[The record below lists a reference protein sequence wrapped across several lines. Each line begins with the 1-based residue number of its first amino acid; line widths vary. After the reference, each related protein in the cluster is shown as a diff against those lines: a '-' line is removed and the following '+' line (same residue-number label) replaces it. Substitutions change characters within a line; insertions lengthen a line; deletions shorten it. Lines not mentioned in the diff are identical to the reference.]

1 MDEIQSIGLV
11 AWKYQAD
18 GGLGTGAM
26 KHGNFTLLAK
36 WGWSLQVY
44 FHLNSSEVLH
54 RILPFFVLMPS
65 VCSRIAKMGFS

>member
-36 WGWSLQVY
+36 WGWRYMAEPRSLYQLMIRSI
-44 FHLNSSEVLH
+44 HGHSSFD
-54 RILPFFVLMPS
+54 RQTPS
-65 VCSRIAKMGFS
+65 TE